1 MKRLDHNVALIDISA
16 LERKMM
22 AATVTYQTV
31 DGDLVEINV
40 PNAMKLSF
48 SDSGVI
54 FLQTSDNSIAAVF
67 STVNIIGAVMDSE

>member
-1 MKRLDHNVALIDISA
+1 
-16 LERKMM
+16 MM

-40 PNAMKLSF
+40 PDASKLSF

-54 FLQTSDNSIAAVF
+54 FLQRSDNSIAAVF
-67 STVNIIGAVMDSE
+67 STANIIGAVMDAE

>member
-1 MKRLDHNVALIDISA
+1 
-16 LERKMM
+16 M

-40 PNAMKLSF
+40 PDATKLSF

-54 FLQTSDNSIAAVF
+54 FLQRSDNSIAAVF
-67 STVNIIGAVMDSE
+67 STANIIGAVMDAE